1 LAAAGTKDNGSGADV
16 LVIFG
21 ITGDLARKMTFRAL
35 YRLERRDALDC
46 RIIGIARDRWDDDSL
61 REHARSAIAE
71 TVKDFDDAT
80 FERLANRFDY
90 VYGDYD
96 DDGTFERLAKAV
108 GECDQPV
115 FYLEIPPSLFAE
127 VIGKL
132 GAAGLAKGARV
143 LIEKPFGH
151 DLASA
156 QKLNAELHEVLD
168 ESQILRIDHFLGKE
182 PVMDIL
188 YLRFANTLLEPV
200 WNRRYVD
207 SVHITMAEDFGVEGR
222 GRFYDPVGALRD
234 VVQNH
239 LLQILALVAMEPPSV
254 GVSGDDPVRDRKVDL
269 FKSIPAADPAR
280 YVRGQYD
287 GYREI
292 DGVASDS
299 NTETYA
305 ALELA
310 VESWRWS
317 GVPFL
322 IRAGKSMAKRITE
335 VRVVFRSPPPLGI
348 GGRVAPEADEII
360 FRIDPDPGASTIVEA
375 KQPGV
380 DALRQ
385 VHLDLLFADQLG
397 EQPEPYERLLGDALA
412 GDRSRFADE
421 EMVEQTWR
429 IVEPLI
435 REPAEL
441 RGYEKGSWG
450 PDAAN
455 RLVDGHGGWRTP
467 WLPARPG
474 KAPPS

>member
-1 LAAAGTKDNGSGADV
+1 MPVPHQPPDDVRAHPAEADHA
-16 LVIFG
+16 
-21 ITGDLARKMTFRAL
+21 D
-35 YRLERRDALDC
+35 
-46 RIIGIARDRWDDDSL
+46 
-61 REHARSAIAE
+61 ARSAIAD
-71 TVKDFDDAT
+71 TVEDFDDAT
-80 FERLANRFDY
+80 FERLAKRFDY

-108 GECDQPV
+108 GDAKQPV

-132 GAAGLAKGARV
+132 SAAGLTKGARV
-143 LIEKPFGH
+143 VIEKPFGH

-156 QKLNAELHEVLD
+156 RKLNEELHGVLD

-207 SVHITMAEDFGVEGR
+207 SVHITMAEDFGVEDR

-239 LLQILALVAMEPPSV
+239 LLQILALIAMEPPSV
-254 GVSGDDPVRDRKVDL
+254 AVDGNDPVRDRKVDL

-280 YVRGQYD
+280 YVRGQYA

-292 DGVASDS
+292 DGVGPDS
-299 NTETYA
+299 QTETYA

-317 GVPFL
+317 GVPFF
-322 IRAGKSMAKRITE
+322 IRAGKSLAKRDTE
-335 VRVVFRSPPPLGI
+335 IRVVFRSPPPLGL
-348 GGRVAPEADEII
+348 GGRVAPDADEII
-360 FRIDPDPGASTIVEA
+360 FRIDPDPGACMIVEA
-375 KQPGV
+375 KQPGEE
-380 DALRQ
+380 ALRQ
-385 VHLDLLFADQLG
+385 VHLDMLFAEQLG

-412 GDRSRFADE
+412 GDRSRFADQ

-435 REPAEL
+435 REP
-441 RGYEKGSWG
+441 GKVHPYEKRSWG
-450 PDAAN
+450 PKAAD
-455 RLVDGHGGWRTP
+455 RLAEDHGGWRMP
-467 WLPARPG
+467 WLPAG
-474 KAPPS
+474 QADAPPS

>member
-1 LAAAGTKDNGSGADV
+1 VASSQEPSCDV

-35 YRLERRDALDC
+35 YRLERRRLLQC
-46 RIIGIARDRWDDDSL
+46 RIIGVARNDWSDDDL
-61 REHARSAIAE
+61 REHARSAIAD
-71 TVKDFDDAT
+71 TVSDIDQEAFDRLAGRLNYVGGDYTDAAT
-80 FERLANRFDY
+80 YERLRKTLDEY
-90 VYGDYD
+90 
-96 DDGTFERLAKAV
+96 ER
-108 GECDQPV
+108 PV
-115 FYLEIPPSLFAE
+115 IYLEIPPSLFAE
-127 VIGKL
+127 VVGHL
-132 GAAGLAKGARV
+132 GSAGLTKDAHV
-143 LIEKPFGH
+143 VIEKPFGH

-156 QKLNAELHEVLD
+156 QQLNEQLHEVLD

-207 SVHITMAEDFGVEGR
+207 SVHITMAEDFGVDDR

-254 GVSGDDPVRDRKVDL
+254 AIGDTDPVRDRKVDL
-269 FKSIPAADPAR
+269 FKAIPEADPAR

-287 GYREI
+287 GYREVE
-292 DGVASDS
+292 GVAPDSD
-299 NTETYA
+299 TETYA
-305 ALELA
+305 ALQLA

-322 IRAGKSMAKRITE
+322 IRAGKSMAKRVTE
-335 VRVVFRSPPPLGI
+335 IRVIFRSPPPLGI
-348 GGRVAPEADEII
+348 GGRVAPEADEIV
-360 FRIDPDPGASTIVEA
+360 FRIDPDPGASMIVEA
-375 KQPGV
+375 KQPGA

-385 VHLDLLFADQLG
+385 VHLDLRFVEQLG
-397 EQPEPYERLLGDALA
+397 EQPEPYERLLGDALR

-441 RGYEKGSWG
+441 RSYEKGSWG

-467 WLPARPG
+467 WLPAPG
-474 KAPPS
+474 VGAPPS